1 MSTAAVNRMRS
12 LSCSGERTS
21 KHFGGFSA
29 VGALAIVSRG
39 AQCSFRP
46 PLRDLV
52 ATVIG
57 VFYHKVALIGLG
69 MEQGRNLKPH
79 R

>member
-1 MSTAAVNRMRS
+1 M
-12 LSCSGERTS
+12 
-21 KHFGGFSA
+21 
-29 VGALAIVSRG
+29 GALAIVSRG

-69 MEQGRNLKPH
+69 MEQGRNLKPY